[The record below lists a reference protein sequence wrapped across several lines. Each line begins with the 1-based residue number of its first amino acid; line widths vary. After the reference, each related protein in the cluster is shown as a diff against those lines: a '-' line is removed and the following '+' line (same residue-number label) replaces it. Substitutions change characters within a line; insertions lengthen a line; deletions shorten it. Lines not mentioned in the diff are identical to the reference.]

1 MEKSKQR
8 KDIHVGKFS
17 KITHFVCI
25 KMSITPAHLFF
36 LNKLVNEEIFLAFP
50 FSIQLHVESF

>member
-1 MEKSKQR
+1 M
-8 KDIHVGKFS
+8 GKFS

-36 LNKLVNEEIFLAFP
+36 LNKLVNEEIFLVNEEIFLAFP